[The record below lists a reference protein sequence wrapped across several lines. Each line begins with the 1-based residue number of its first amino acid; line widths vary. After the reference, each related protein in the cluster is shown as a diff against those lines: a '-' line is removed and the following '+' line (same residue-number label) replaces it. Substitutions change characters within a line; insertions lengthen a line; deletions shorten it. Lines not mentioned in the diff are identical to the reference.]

1 METGVAKKP
10 KVKLPT
16 LKSLYDG
23 DLELKGE
30 QNKLNIILNQ
40 PPKKEWVRN
49 HPFAKKDVTIDNKK
63 VKVPIEYIPIEII
76 EYLLTRLFIKW
87 RVEVKTVQVVANSCV
102 VTVRLHYQNIEDQE
116 WSWQDGIGAAPI
128 QTEANAGAMEWD
140 KVRSDAVMK
149 SAPAAETYAVKDAA
163 DKIGK
168 IFGKDLNRKDAI
180 MYDSLVGS
188 IPEEKVS
195 TVQIMLADELIRKS
209 TLPEDKKEE
218 AENELKRSDL
228 TIAEY
233 YAIMNTLRENQP
245 PKY

>member
-1 METGVAKKP
+1 MSNLPEKT

-40 PPKKEWVRN
+40 PPKKEWIRG
-49 HPFAKKDVTIDNKK
+49 HPFATKEVIIEGKKI
-63 VKVPIEYIPIEII
+63 KVPIEYIPIEKI

-87 RVEVKTVQVVANSCV
+87 RVEVKALQTIANSCV
-102 VTVRLHYQNIEDQE
+102 VTVRLHYQNIENQE

-128 QTEANAGAMEWD
+128 QTEKDAGAMQWD

-149 SAPAAETYAVKDAA
+149 SAPAAESYAVKDAA
-163 DKIGK
+163 EKIGK
-168 IFGKDLNRKDAI
+168 IFGKDLNRKDAV
-180 MYDSLVGS
+180 MYDSLAGT

-195 TVQIMLADELIRKS
+195 TVQIMIADELVRTS
-209 TLPEDKKEE
+209 SLPEDKKEE
-218 AENELKRSDL
+218 AEKELERQDL
-228 TIAEY
+228 TLAEY
-233 YAIMNTLRENQP
+233 YAITNTLRENQP
-245 PKY
+245 KKY